1 MKNNFNLNI
10 FFNELRNKTLSGNNV
25 DIEDIINK
33 ANGNKDFI
41 WKGNKKLGKKC
52 GYNEN
57 DTLFFNPLFAPLE
70 LIFPILDKSL
80 RCDHIFSVFT
90 DLGKMADYEVCI
102 EYVYLSSSKKEISFI
117 IGLENGLGYLVKMFK
132 AI

>member
-1 MKNNFNLNI
+1 MRLTRINLNI

-52 GYNEN
+52 AHNFIPTSTVDAVTSDSEVYSHNFFQ
-57 DTLFFNPLFAPLE
+57 LFNN
-70 LIFPILDKSL
+70 
-80 RCDHIFSVFT
+80 T
-90 DLGKMADYEVCI
+90 
-102 EYVYLSSSKKEISFI
+102 SSECS
-117 IGLENGLGYLVKMFK
+117 G
-132 AI
+132 